1 LASSLEA
8 TMTDAKTDDAK
19 TYQGGCHC
27 GRIRY
32 EVTGDL
38 SQAFDCNCSICIKR
52 GALWGFVKAPQFKL
66 VQGDDALNDYQ
77 FGKKKIH
84 HLFCQSCGV
93 GSFSR
98 GLAPNGEET
107 FAINVNCL
115 DGVDVGALKVTPFD
129 GRKL

>member
-1 LASSLEA
+1 MAE
-8 TMTDAKTDDAK
+8 TK

-27 GRIRY
+27 GRVRFHA
-32 EVTGDL
+32 TGDF
-38 SQAFDCNCSICIKR
+38 SEVYDCNCSICMKR

-66 VQGDDALNDYQ
+66 EQGEDALHDYQ

-98 GLAPNGEET
+98 GREET
-107 FAINVNCL
+107 FAINVLCL
-115 DGVDVGALKVTPFD
+115 DDIDAAALTRKPFD
-129 GRKL
+129 GKSL

>member
-1 LASSLEA
+1 
-8 TMTDAKTDDAK
+8 MPDPQ

-27 GRIRY
+27 GRLRY
-32 EVTGDL
+32 EVTSDL
-38 SQAFDCNCSICIKR
+38 TQVVDCNCSICIKR
-52 GALWGFVKAPQFKL
+52 GAMWTFVKAAEFKL
-66 VQGDDALNDYQ
+66 VQGDDTLTDYQ

-98 GLAPNGEET
+98 GLAPNGDET

-115 DGVDVGALKVTPFD
+115 DDVDVATLQLTPFD
-129 GRKL
+129 GKNM